1 MAHLRPYPPHQSY
14 HCIRSVRSN
23 RAYINVSSQ
32 KQTRPPLMYIKTV
45 VFLGA
50 SLRYG
55 LCARRA
61 MVRSSSGFKVRVEVG
76 VILCLT
82 AGPNR
87 RALASDTAQ
96 VTAPFKAPQISRGR
110 GNQVVEQLSCVCGG
124 LAGGRRLRGA
134 AAAAAVWVAA
144 LGCGGEAAA
153 LSTRYRVYFANSRG

>member
-1 MAHLRPYPPHQSY
+1 
-14 HCIRSVRSN
+14 
-23 RAYINVSSQ
+23 
-32 KQTRPPLMYIKTV
+32 MYIRTV
-45 VFLGA
+45 VSLGA
-50 SLRYG
+50 SLRFE

-61 MVRSSSGFKVRVEVG
+61 LVRSSSGFKVRVEVG

-110 GNQVVEQLSCVCGG
+110 GNQVVEQLSCVCVG
-124 LAGGRRLRGA
+124 LAGGRRQRGA

-153 LSTRYRVYFANSRG
+153 